1 MSSHMYNTDFT
12 ESTDVSGIRVPH
24 NIEETSVEDLEF
36 LQMMEQ
42 RAKKFNIHY

>member
-1 MSSHMYNTDFT
+1 MLSHMYNTNFT

-24 NIEETSVEDLEF
+24 NIEETSAEDLEF
-36 LQMMEQ
+36 LQMTEQ